1 MKKCIQL
8 PLEDFINNYE
18 KFNSK
23 VQNQRNIRVTIPS
36 QIAKLLRDLS
46 ERQIDQRIYTALIDY
61 MMESVLL
68 APEKP
73 NLIRIISALLK
84 GSNNRDTPYFKD
96 SLLQGFILNYAH
108 RMALKVGTLAEN
120 LEKENID

>member
-1 MKKCIQL
+1 
-8 PLEDFINNYE
+8 LEDFINNYE

-36 QIAKLLRDLS
+36 SIGKLLKDLS
-46 ERQIDQRIYTALIDY
+46 DRQIDLHVFTMLIDY

-73 NLIRIISALLK
+73 NIIKVISALLK
-84 GSNNRDTPYFKD
+84 SNITKD
-96 SLLQGFILNYAH
+96 SKYFVEGVL
-108 RMALKVGTLAEN
+108 
-120 LEKENID
+120 

>member
-1 MKKCIQL
+1 M
-8 PLEDFINNYE
+8 EDFINNYE

-36 QIAKLLRDLS
+36 SIGKLLKDLS
-46 ERQIDQRIYTALIDY
+46 DRQIDLHVFTMLIDY

-73 NLIRIISALLK
+73 NIIKVISALLK
-84 GSNNRDTPYFKD
+84 SNITKD
-96 SLLQGFILNYAH
+96 SKYFVEGVL
-108 RMALKVGTLAEN
+108 
-120 LEKENID
+120 